1 MSENDRKKFP
11 MLGKITETNDG
22 NIISERVLSLNTDLY
37 MNDHRFNKIS
47 LFPGIMGLESFAEL
61 INYTFQRDT
70 EFLFTDV
77 SFTSGIFLKNDDP
90 TVLYAKIKP
99 FGLVTEAVLKT
110 PTTKS
115 KELKTRFEA
124 KIIMK
129 EREEFRHSTPV
140 LKSTPLLTKDFIY
153 QVLPH
158 GTSFQVLKEINSI
171 DKNQV
176 IAIIDNKDKKI
187 FDWKTDKL
195 LISPLSIE
203 AGFQAI
209 GLYEFI
215 IKGKASLPSKI
226 KQLIFYNTNLKP
238 HYVLGYPIDENSY
251 TFLILSLYGDVIA
264 SAIGYKTI
272 ETDMGD
278 VTPVLERLR
287 AHRIRQLVKRPK
299 LAWLEVISC
308 KLINDKLSREPS
320 FANSCMHIDESELI
334 YDLTNKNQLANFLEL
349 FAIKRAIRVVGIKIK
364 MTNYK
369 VSRDEFNDPYFIHKK
384 RRFYFTITK
393 TDNYVLAM
401 ISLRKKIGIEIQT
414 QSEKIQQNI
423 KEILIEHEKELLSKL
438 DIRITDDILKRI
450 VLAKKAAIKSIGS
463 NCSLNMKDITIINI
477 KPNHLDLI
485 IDLTNI
491 FPNKK
496 EMKKKISVEIGENE
510 NHLLAVAS

>member
-1 MSENDRKKFP
+1 
-11 MLGKITETNDG
+11 
-22 NIISERVLSLNTDLY
+22 
-37 MNDHRFNKIS
+37 
-47 LFPGIMGLESFAEL
+47 
-61 INYTFQRDT
+61 
-70 EFLFTDV
+70 
-77 SFTSGIFLKNDDP
+77 
-90 TVLYAKIKP
+90 
-99 FGLVTEAVLKT
+99 
-110 PTTKS
+110 
-115 KELKTRFEA
+115 
-124 KIIMK
+124 
-129 EREEFRHSTPV
+129 
-140 LKSTPLLTKDFIY
+140 
-153 QVLPH
+153 
-158 GTSFQVLKEINSI
+158 
-171 DKNQV
+171 
-176 IAIIDNKDKKI
+176 
-187 FDWKTDKL
+187 
-195 LISPLSIE
+195 
-203 AGFQAI
+203 
-209 GLYEFI
+209 
-215 IKGKASLPSKI
+215 
-226 KQLIFYNTNLKP
+226 
-238 HYVLGYPIDENSY
+238 
-251 TFLILSLYGDVIA
+251 
-264 SAIGYKTI
+264 
-272 ETDMGD
+272 
-278 VTPVLERLR
+278 
-287 AHRIRQLVKRPK
+287 
-299 LAWLEVISC
+299 
-308 KLINDKLSREPS
+308 
-320 FANSCMHIDESELI
+320 MHIDESELI

-510 NHLLAVAS
+510 NYLLAVAS